1 VNKLLIGSLAALLAA
16 CASTHQLHP
25 EASAVDPNSL
35 HTQESL
41 KGIVLDAAAWP
52 QAQWWTAYGD
62 AQLNGLI
69 DEALAGNPGL
79 RIAEARTR
87 AALAQVASVDSSRYP
102 SAGSSGQAVRG
113 RFSENGLF
121 PPPFAGTWDTLSIL
135 TATLSWQVD
144 FWGKNRAAYES
155 AVGAERAAEID
166 AQAAR
171 LTLAANIAH
180 VYARLQEDT
189 LQLNVAR
196 ETLQDREQVLS
207 LTRDRNAAGL
217 DSRLE
222 LTQAQA
228 AIPAAREQIDQ
239 IQESATLARHVLA
252 ALTGAGPDRALS
264 IRDPALNV
272 AVQTSLPSAIPAEL
286 LGHRPDLVAQRWRV
300 EAASQ
305 GIREAKAEFYP
316 NVNLVAFAGY
326 MNLGSATLL
335 SAQNR
340 QYGIAPAFTLP
351 LFDAGK
357 RRAKLA
363 QQDAEYDANV
373 EQYNQLVTDALREVV
388 DALTSMDSLG
398 HQRGEEREAL
408 ANAQEAYD
416 LSVLRYREGLGNYL
430 QVLSAESAL
439 LAQRSLEAQL
449 QARATDLSVDLV
461 QALGGGF
468 VPQSQP

>member
-1 VNKLLIGSLAALLAA
+1 
-16 CASTHQLHP
+16 
-25 EASAVDPNSL
+25 
-35 HTQESL
+35 
-41 KGIVLDAAAWP
+41 
-52 QAQWWTAYGD
+52 
-62 AQLNGLI
+62 
-69 DEALAGNPGL
+69 
-79 RIAEARTR
+79 
-87 AALAQVASVDSSRYP
+87 
-102 SAGSSGQAVRG
+102 
-113 RFSENGLF
+113 
-121 PPPFAGTWDTLSIL
+121 
-135 TATLSWQVD
+135 
-144 FWGKNRAAYES
+144 
-155 AVGAERAAEID
+155 
-166 AQAAR
+166 
-171 LTLAANIAH
+171 
-180 VYARLQEDT
+180 
-189 LQLNVAR
+189 
-196 ETLQDREQVLS
+196 
-207 LTRDRNAAGL
+207 
-217 DSRLE
+217 
-222 LTQAQA
+222 
-228 AIPAAREQIDQ
+228 
-239 IQESATLARHVLA
+239 
-252 ALTGAGPDRALS
+252 
-264 IRDPALNV
+264 
-272 AVQTSLPSAIPAEL
+272 
-286 LGHRPDLVAQRWRV
+286 VAQRWRV

-305 GIREAKAEFYP
+305 GIREAKADFYP

-340 QYGIAPAFTLP
+340 QYGVAPAFTLP

-363 QQDAEYDANV
+363 QEDAQYDADV

-430 QVLSAESAL
+430 QVLSAEAAL